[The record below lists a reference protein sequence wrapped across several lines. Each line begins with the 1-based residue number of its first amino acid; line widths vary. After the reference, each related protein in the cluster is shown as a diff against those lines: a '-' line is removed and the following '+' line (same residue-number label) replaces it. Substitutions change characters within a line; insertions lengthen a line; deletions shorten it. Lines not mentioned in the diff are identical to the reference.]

1 MNSLCSYSDKFQEY
15 KQKHLELKAAVAR
28 ELGFKVVNG
37 VVTPLDEGEKSS
49 DQETGS
55 GKEADDGGSS
65 AVENAGESQQ
75 EQPAEETSVETAAV
89 ESANG
94 HVVEPAD
101 DSQHEGSDR
110 AASEVKIVNG
120 ESEVTATGE
129 EDETSTANGDVKSES
144 EEVNGEIN
152 GAVEVPASPSV
163 LKSKGTWADVVSKAA
178 VVNGTGDKDAAVNGV
193 VDSITANGVAKEWK
207 HIKQENSVVVK
218 FFRVTAVR

>member
-37 VVTPLDEGEKSS
+37 VVTPLDEGEKTS

-94 HVVEPAD
+94 HVVEPAE

-110 AASEVKIVNG
+110 AASEVKIVT
-120 ESEVTATGE
+120 SEVTATGK
-129 EDETSTANGDVKSES
+129 EDEMSTANGEVKSGP

-152 GAVEVPASPSV
+152 GAVDVPASPSV

-193 VDSITANGVAKEWK
+193 VDSITANGVAKE
-207 HIKQENSVVVK
+207 
-218 FFRVTAVR
+218 